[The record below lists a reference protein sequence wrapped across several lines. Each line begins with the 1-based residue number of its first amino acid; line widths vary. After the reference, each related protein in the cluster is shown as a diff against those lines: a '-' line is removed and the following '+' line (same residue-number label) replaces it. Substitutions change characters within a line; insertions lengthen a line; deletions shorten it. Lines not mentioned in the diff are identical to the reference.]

1 MKILHETPDSVL
13 WLLKSTEKAQKNLHR
28 YTREAG
34 IDPSRVIFA
43 PFLPEAAHLER
54 LTHADLFLD
63 SFPCN
68 AHTTASDALWAGV
81 PLLTRSGQTFASRV
95 AGSILTSVGAE
106 ELIVTND
113 EDYFKLATR
122 INKDKEYLKHLKQIV
137 KSGIGEGP
145 LYDIK
150 KYTRS
155 FENALLQAQSQYLNA
170 DSKKDIFVRKSI

>member
-1 MKILHETPDSVL
+1 MQILHEAPDSVL
-13 WLLKSTEKAQKNLHR
+13 WLLKSTEKAQKNLHQ

-43 PFLPEAAHLER
+43 DFLPEAAHLER

-95 AGSILTSVGAE
+95 AGSILTTIGAQ

-122 INKDKEYLKHLKQIV
+122 IYKDKEYLRHLKHIV
-137 KSGIGEGP
+137 KSGIGNGP
-145 LYDIK
+145 LYDIT
-150 KYTRS
+150 KYTRN
-155 FENALLQAQSQYLNA
+155 FENGLMLAHSQSQNA
-170 DSKKDIFVRKSI
+170 DVKTDIFIK